1 MGKYFEGKM
10 SFDYLLFIFFDT
22 KPKDHPLVYILS
34 KMDYHTLGV
43 VSPCLKPVLTK
54 TTA

>member
-22 KPKDHPLVYILS
+22 KPQVHQLVYILS
-34 KMDYHTLGV
+34 KRDYQTQGV
-43 VSPCLKPVLTK
+43 VSPWLKPVLTK